1 MNALTLNT
9 SNRSEIQY
17 FVDDK
22 QLKISLFFYGDDLPL
37 SENDDNINDQSFII
51 FVPKKKSV
59 QVMRMKEFLKP
70 FIPILIS
77 VGEARTSSEK
87 ENCGSY

>member
-51 FVPKKKSV
+51 FVPKKKCPSDENERV
-59 QVMRMKEFLKP
+59 SKAIYTHFNFRRRSQNEF
-70 FIPILIS
+70 
-77 VGEARTSSEK
+77 
-87 ENCGSY
+87 